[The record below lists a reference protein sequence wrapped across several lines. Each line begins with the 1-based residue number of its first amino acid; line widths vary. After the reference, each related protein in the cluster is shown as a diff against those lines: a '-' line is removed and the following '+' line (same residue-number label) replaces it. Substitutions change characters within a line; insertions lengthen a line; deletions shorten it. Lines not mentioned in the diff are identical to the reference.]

1 MTHFDVQKSNF
12 KWTSEEAADFRI
24 DGGVIAF
31 YDADSQF
38 IVAYGSGAWNQVRK
52 SRD

>member
-1 MTHFDVQKSNF
+1 MTYFDVQKSNGV
-12 KWTSEEAADFRI
+12 WGREEAADFRI

-38 IVAYGSGAWNQVRK
+38 VAAYGSGAWMQVRK
-52 SRD
+52 PRD